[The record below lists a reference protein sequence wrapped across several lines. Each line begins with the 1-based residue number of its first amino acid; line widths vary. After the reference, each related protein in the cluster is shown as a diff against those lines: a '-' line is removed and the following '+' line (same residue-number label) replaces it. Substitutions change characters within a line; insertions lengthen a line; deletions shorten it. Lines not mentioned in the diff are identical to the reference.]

1 VERVRRIL
9 GEERLVVV
17 GHSFGALV
25 ATLYAAEFPEHVSA
39 LVLESPPD
47 LLVVPSP
54 TGGLFAEVEARLPPG
69 QRAEFQAYLERYL
82 DFRHLLE
89 KSEAQLAGLHHQF
102 GTFYAAA
109 LRANGGVAAESLV
122 LAPAASQVGGFM
134 PQAVYVSMG
143 RKHDWRT
150 ALAGVRAPVLVL
162 HGERDV
168 QPLSATRAFAAAF
181 PNAELRVIAGAS
193 HYAHAEQPEAFAH
206 EVRAFLSA
214 IRP

>member
-1 VERVRRIL
+1 
-9 GEERLVVV
+9 
-17 GHSFGALV
+17 
-25 ATLYAAEFPEHVSA
+25 
-39 LVLESPPD
+39 
-47 LLVVPSP
+47 
-54 TGGLFAEVEARLPPG
+54 
-69 QRAEFQAYLERYL
+69 
-82 DFRHLLE
+82 
-89 KSEAQLAGLHHQF
+89 
-102 GTFYAAA
+102 
-109 LRANGGVAAESLV
+109 
-122 LAPAASQVGGFM
+122 VGGFM